1 MYTSFLSLFQ
11 RSIDY
16 SGFPVPVPAPLPTD
30 PLTFFCLVPLWCRYD
45 DLHKKKE
52 AEEARVAKMR
62 AELAS
67 KEKRKAAK
75 KGKTDEDGNRVERDD
90 MDEEDPDSI
99 TAVRPTT
106 EQSTGT
112 RSI

>member
-1 MYTSFLSLFQ
+1 
-11 RSIDY
+11 
-16 SGFPVPVPAPLPTD
+16 
-30 PLTFFCLVPLWCRYD
+30 
-45 DLHKKKE
+45 
-52 AEEARVAKMR
+52 MR

-106 EQSTGT
+106 EQRTGT
-112 RSI
+112 RWYIGEGRAGLAGRSTQ